1 MKTNGKKWREQQRW
15 GRRCSDIAPAVY
27 FHSPPI
33 SPPIQSLLTRPAVLT
48 YGQQSVS
55 KTFLSHL
62 DVVQYL
68 RAAVR
73 RELGAD
79 NDHDVLVAAGVLVEP
94 DRSAAEPRHCRHQE
108 DQEEERGAPGSCH

>member
-1 MKTNGKKWREQQRW
+1 MGAQVLRY
-15 GRRCSDIAPAVY
+15 CPCLV
-27 FHSPPI
+27 FPHSPPI

-79 NDHDVLVAAGVLVEP
+79 NDHDVLVATGVLVEP
-94 DRSAAEPRHCRHQE
+94 DRSAAEPRHCRDQE
-108 DQEEERGAPGSCH
+108 DQEEEPGAPGSCH

>member
-1 MKTNGKKWREQQRW
+1 MVQNGENSRDEGKAQVLRY
-15 GRRCSDIAPAVY
+15 CPCLSVY
-27 FHSPPI
+27 IHSPTI

-68 RAAVR
+68 RAAVG

-79 NDHDVLVAAGVLVEP
+79 NNHDVLVAAGVLVET
-94 DRSAAEPRHCRHQE
+94 DRGAAEPRHCRHQE

>member
-1 MKTNGKKWREQQRW
+1 MVKNGENSRDGGAGAQILPLS
-15 GRRCSDIAPAVY
+15 CVY

-79 NDHDVLVAAGVLVEP
+79 NNHDVLVAAGVFVEP
-94 DRSAAEPRHCRHQE
+94 DRGATEPRHCRHQE